1 MSTQLVRQSQNTPA
15 RGAGRGFAPAVRQ
28 EQAVTLMRKEAA
40 LARALGS
47 ENGLRKIAANM
58 QNPVREQLDYKGIAR
73 KLGIV
78 EQMPDGVPLIYDRD
92 YPEVP
97 AVLTGIDG
105 NSRIAEMKGKR
116 VEIQAFDIVARAKIP
131 YSELFE
137 RRFRSLDRAKDRL
150 IQGMELRE
158 DLIVFAL
165 LDAAFVLGAARPVPQ
180 GTISP
185 NTAGPLDRD
194 FLARGFT
201 EIEKNRLIVAS
212 VLMSPYGTQGI
223 RRLDFQSLD
232 QIGMQEVRETGYLGE
247 YWGASFFVSDQVT
260 AGTAYV
266 LASPKQLLWFAIRKD
281 VDVIPADDPDNVRL
295 GFVGYW
301 RGGMAM
307 HNVLGVVPVTFNIAA

>member
-1 MSTQLVRQSQNTPA
+1 MGTTMVRHQSREIAA
-15 RGAGRGFAPAVRQ
+15 RGAGRSTAMAARQ
-28 EQAVTLMRKEAA
+28 DHAASLLRKEAA

-58 QNPVREQLDYKGIAR
+58 ANPVREKLDYKGIAR
-73 KLGIV
+73 KMAIV

-92 YPEVP
+92 FPEVP
-97 AVLTGIDG
+97 AVLTGVDA
-105 NSRIAEMKGKR
+105 NSRITEMKGERIELK
-116 VEIQAFDIVARAKIP
+116 AFDVVARTKIP

-158 DLIVFAL
+158 DLIFFGL
-165 LDAAFVLGAARPVPQ
+165 LDAAYAIGNTRPNGPTAQ
-180 GTISP
+180 T
-185 NTAGPLDRD
+185 TAGPLDRD
-194 FLARGFT
+194 YLAKGFT
-201 EIEKNRLIVAS
+201 EIEKNRLVVQS

-247 YWGASFFVSDQVT
+247 LWGASFFVSDQVT
-260 AGTAYV
+260 AGKAYI
-266 LASPKQLLWFAIRKD
+266 LAAPKQLAWFAIRKD

-301 RGGMAM
+301 RGGMTV
-307 HNVLGVVPVTFNIAA
+307 HNAFGACPVNFSTSA

>member
-1 MSTQLVRQSQNTPA
+1 MGALVRQSD
-15 RGAGRGFAPAVRQ
+15 RAVSRVALRS
-28 EQAVTLMRKEAA
+28 EQANDVMRKEAI
-40 LARALGS
+40 LDRALNS

-58 QNPVREQLDYKGIAR
+58 ANPVRERLDYKGISR

-92 YPEVP
+92 FEEVP

-116 VEIQAFDIVARAKIP
+116 VEIKAFDIVARVKIP

-150 IQGMELRE
+150 IQGMELKT
-158 DLIVFAL
+158 DLIYFGL
-165 LDAAFVLGAARPVPQ
+165 LDAAYALGNARPDGPIAPS
-180 GTISP
+180 TP
-185 NTAGPLDRD
+185 GPLDRD

-201 EIEKNRLIVAS
+201 EIEKNRLVVQS
-212 VLMSPYGTQGI
+212 VLMSPFGTQGI

-232 QIGMQEVRETGYLGE
+232 QMGMQEVRETGYLGE
-247 YWGASFFVSDQVT
+247 FWGASFYVSDQVT
-260 AGTAYV
+260 QGTAYAI
-266 LASPKQLLWFAIRKD
+266 ASPKQHMWFAIRKD

-295 GFVGYW
+295 GLVGFF
-301 RGGMAM
+301 RGGMAL
-307 HNVLGVVPVTFNIAA
+307 HNVLSTCPIFFNILA